1 MKLRRSEK
9 LNFMNVIKISK
20 NTLVQQTSDIGMG
33 TDTIWRDA
41 VKVQLKLSKWISLLM
56 IILFNDIVKA

>member
-20 NTLVQQTSDIGMG
+20 NTLVLQTSDIGME